1 MDIQLVSIFSTTV
14 SVLNRQEQAD
24 TSVTNTRPKTLHR
37 TVHSTYRRSMS
48 LGFLATYCWT
58 RSCRRVFMTSVKYSS
73 LSCRAMVS
81 RLAT

>member
-14 SVLNRQEQAD
+14 SVLKRNDGTRQVEPSGDQTAVLG
-24 TSVTNTRPKTLHR
+24 SA
-37 TVHSTYRRSMS
+37 YRRSIS

-58 RSCRRVFMTSVKYSS
+58 RSCRRVFITSVKYSS
-73 LSCRAMVS
+73 LSCSAMVS